1 MKLID
6 IPFSGRCKIIFI
18 NFHRGRYSRNILR
31 NEITFLVESWS
42 LRCKLRKRVKTYSSD
57 RC

>member
-6 IPFSGRCKIIFI
+6 IPPQDVVKITFI

-31 NEITFLVESWS
+31 NKITFLS
-42 LRCKLRKRVKTYSSD
+42 
-57 RC
+57 